1 MTGNNV
7 KRSPAR
13 KSQSGSKSKPKPRS
27 RSRFGFLFY
36 WGLVVTL
43 WAGIGLAGLI
53 FYYALDMPDTDGLW
67 SVSRSP
73 EVRLYARD
81 DTPLSQRGRNTGAPL
96 RYGDLPP
103 DLVQAVIAIEDR
115 RFFSHYGLDPR
126 GLARAM
132 FANLR
137 AGRFVQGGS
146 TLTQQLAKNVFLT
159 PDRTF
164 KRKVQELLLAF
175 WMEAR
180 LSKQE
185 IMALYFNRVY
195 FGAGAYGVQAAAQ
208 TYFDRPAQELT
219 LGEAALLAGLLKAP
233 SRFAPTRD
241 PQAAFARA
249 RLVLGAMIQTGYLTQ
264 SQADA
269 VRFETVRIAR
279 RNGASAHYAVDW
291 ALEQLPGFVGRPRS
305 DIDVI
310 TTIDPAMQRAA
321 EAALQ
326 GVLARDGQARAAGQA
341 AMVVMTPDGA
351 VRAMVG
357 GRSYAK
363 SQFNR
368 AVQANRQPGSAFKP
382 LVYLA
387 GLESGLS
394 PEQKFT
400 DAPFSV
406 EAWTPKNYDEVY
418 EGEVTMH
425 RALTKSL
432 NTVAV
437 QVSETAGRER
447 VIDAAR
453 RLGITAPLRPHPSIA
468 LGSFEVNLL
477 ELTAAYA
484 HFANGGF
491 QTFPYIIDTAITK
504 SGTILYERIAP
515 APPRVI
521 GPREVA
527 AMNDML
533 VATIKSGTGRRAA
546 IDGQTLAG
554 KTGTSQNWRDAW
566 FIGYSGALVAGVWVG
581 NDNGEP
587 MNKVTGSGLPAQ
599 IWRAFIAS
607 QENQA
612 ALPGSE
618 NGAASGGGLFNW
630 LFGD

>member
-357 GRSYAK
+357 GAPTQKASSIAPCKPIGSRVRHLNRW
-363 SQFNR
+363 FIWPDWR
-368 AVQANRQPGSAFKP
+368 AVCRLNRNLPMRRFRSRHGRPKITMRFMKAR
-382 LVYLA
+382 
-387 GLESGLS
+387 S
-394 PEQKFT
+394 PC
-400 DAPFSV
+400 
-406 EAWTPKNYDEVY
+406 
-418 EGEVTMH
+418 
-425 RALTKSL
+425 
-432 NTVAV
+432 
-437 QVSETAGRER
+437 
-447 VIDAAR
+447 
-453 RLGITAPLRPHPSIA
+453 
-468 LGSFEVNLL
+468 
-477 ELTAAYA
+477 
-484 HFANGGF
+484 
-491 QTFPYIIDTAITK
+491 
-504 SGTILYERIAP
+504 
-515 APPRVI
+515 I
-521 GPREVA
+521 GH
-527 AMNDML
+527 
-533 VATIKSGTGRRAA
+533 
-546 IDGQTLAG
+546 
-554 KTGTSQNWRDAW
+554 
-566 FIGYSGALVAGVWVG
+566 
-581 NDNGEP
+581 
-587 MNKVTGSGLPAQ
+587 
-599 IWRAFIAS
+599 
-607 QENQA
+607 
-612 ALPGSE
+612 
-618 NGAASGGGLFNW
+618 
-630 LFGD
+630 

>member
-13 KSQSGSKSKPKPRS
+13 NPQSGSKSKSQSRS

-96 RYGDLPP
+96 RYVDLPP

-115 RFFSHYGLDPR
+115 QFFSHYGLDPR

-132 FANLR
+132 FANMR

-175 WMEAR
+175 WIEAR

-185 IMALYFNRVY
+185 IIALYFNRVY
-195 FGAGAYGVQAAAQ
+195 FGAGSYGVQAAAQ

-241 PQAAFARA
+241 PQAAIARA
-249 RLVLGAMIQTGYLTQ
+249 QLVLGAMIQTGYLTQ

-279 RNGASAHYAVDW
+279 RNGAGAHYAVDW

-321 EAALQ
+321 EEALQ

-406 EAWTPKNYDEVY
+406 DAWTPKNYDEVY

-437 QVSETAGRER
+437 QVSETVGRER

-533 VATIKSGTGRRAA
+533 VATIKSGTGRPAE

-581 NDNGEP
+581 NDNGGP

-599 IWRAFIAS
+599 IWRAFMAS

-612 ALPGSE
+612 APPGSE

>member
-7 KRSPAR
+7 KGSPAP

-36 WGLVVTL
+36 WGLVVSL
-43 WAGIGLAGLI
+43 WAGMGLAGLI

-81 DTPLSQRGRNTGAPL
+81 DTPLSQSGRNTGAPL

-103 DLVQAVIAIEDR
+103 YLVQAVIAIEDR

-249 RLVLGAMIQTGYLTQ
+249 RLVLGAMIQTGFLTQ

-269 VRFETVRIAR
+269 VRFEAVRIAR
-279 RNGASAHYAVDW
+279 RNGASARYAVDW

-326 GVLARDGQARAAGQA
+326 RVLARDGQAGAAGQA

-418 EGEVTMH
+418 EGEVTMQ

-447 VIDAAR
+447 VIEAAR

-504 SGTILYERIAP
+504 SGTILYERTAP

-521 GPREVA
+521 GPREVE

-566 FIGYSGALVAGVWVG
+566 FIGYSGAVVAGVWVG
-581 NDNGEP
+581 NDNGGP

-599 IWRAFIAS
+599 IWRAFMAS
-607 QENQA
+607 QENHA
-612 ALPGSE
+612 ALPGVE
-618 NGAASGGGLFNW
+618 NGAASGSGLFNW

>member
-1 MTGNNV
+1 MAGNNV
-7 KRSPAR
+7 KRSPAS
-13 KSQSGSKSKPKPRS
+13 KSQSGSKSKPKSRS

-36 WGLVVTL
+36 WGLVVSL

-103 DLVQAVIAIEDR
+103 NLVQAVIAIEDR

-164 KRKVQELLLAF
+164 KRKVQELLLSF

-185 IMALYFNRVY
+185 IIALYFNRVY

-249 RLVLGAMIQTGYLTQ
+249 RLVLRAMIQTGFLTQ

-269 VRFETVRIAR
+269 VRFEAVRIAR
-279 RNGASAHYAVDW
+279 RNGDSARYAVDW

-310 TTIDPAMQRAA
+310 TTIEPAMQRAA

-326 GVLARDGQARAAGQA
+326 RVLARDGQARAAGQA

-368 AVQANRQPGSAFKP
+368 AVQAKRQPGSAFKP

-406 EAWTPKNYDEVY
+406 EAWTPRNYDEVY
-418 EGEVTMH
+418 EGEVTMQ

-447 VIDAAR
+447 VIDVAR

-491 QTFPYIIDTAITK
+491 QTFPYIIDAAITK
-504 SGTILYERIAP
+504 SGTILYERTAP

-521 GPREVA
+521 GPREVE

-581 NDNGEP
+581 NDNGGP

-599 IWRAFIAS
+599 IWRAFMAS

>member
-1 MTGNNV
+1 
-7 KRSPAR
+7 
-13 KSQSGSKSKPKPRS
+13 
-27 RSRFGFLFY
+27 
-36 WGLVVTL
+36 
-43 WAGIGLAGLI
+43 
-53 FYYALDMPDTDGLW
+53 
-67 SVSRSP
+67 
-73 EVRLYARD
+73 
-81 DTPLSQRGRNTGAPL
+81 
-96 RYGDLPP
+96 
-103 DLVQAVIAIEDR
+103 
-115 RFFSHYGLDPR
+115 
-126 GLARAM
+126 
-132 FANLR
+132 
-137 AGRFVQGGS
+137 
-146 TLTQQLAKNVFLT
+146 
-159 PDRTF
+159 
-164 KRKVQELLLAF
+164 
-175 WMEAR
+175 
-180 LSKQE
+180 
-185 IMALYFNRVY
+185 
-195 FGAGAYGVQAAAQ
+195 
-208 TYFDRPAQELT
+208 
-219 LGEAALLAGLLKAP
+219 
-233 SRFAPTRD
+233 
-241 PQAAFARA
+241 
-249 RLVLGAMIQTGYLTQ
+249 
-264 SQADA
+264 
-269 VRFETVRIAR
+269 
-279 RNGASAHYAVDW
+279 
-291 ALEQLPGFVGRPRS
+291 FVGRPRS

-321 EAALQ
+321 EVALQ

-533 VATIKSGTGRRAA
+533 VATIKSGTGRPAE

-581 NDNGEP
+581 NDNGGP

-599 IWRAFIAS
+599 IWRAFMAS

>member
-13 KSQSGSKSKPKPRS
+13 KPQSGSKSKSQSRS

-126 GLARAM
+126 GLVRAM

-208 TYFDRPAQELT
+208 TYFDRPAQQLT

-249 RLVLGAMIQTGYLTQ
+249 RLVLGAMVQIGYLTQ
-264 SQADA
+264 SQASA

-279 RNGASAHYAVDW
+279 RNEANAHYAANW

-406 EAWTPKNYDEVY
+406 EAWTPRNYDEVY

-437 QVSETAGRER
+437 QVSEAAGRER

-468 LGSFEVNLL
+468 LGSFEVSLL

-491 QTFPYIIDTAITK
+491 QTFPYIIDTAFTK

-581 NDNGEP
+581 NDKGGP
-587 MNKVTGSGLPAQ
+587 MNKVTGGGLPAQ
-599 IWRAFIAS
+599 IWRAFMAN
-607 QENQA
+607 QENQT
-612 ALPGSE
+612 ALPGFE
-618 NGAASGGGLFNW
+618 NGAASADGLFNW

>member
-43 WAGIGLAGLI
+43 WGGIGLAGLI

-67 SVSRSP
+67 AVSRSP

-103 DLVQAVIAIEDR
+103 DLVHAVIAIEDR

-185 IMALYFNRVY
+185 IIALYFNRVY
-195 FGAGAYGVQAAAQ
+195 FGVGAYGVQAAAQ

-219 LGEAALLAGLLKAP
+219 LSEAALLAGLLKAP

-241 PQAAFARA
+241 PQAAIARA

-279 RNGASAHYAVDW
+279 VNGASAHYAVDW

-321 EAALQ
+321 EAALH
-326 GVLARDGQARAAGQA
+326 GVMARDGQARAAGQA

-546 IDGQTLAG
+546 IDGQILAG

-581 NDNGEP
+581 NDNGGP

-599 IWRAFIAS
+599 IWRAFMAS

>member
-132 FANLR
+132 SANLR

-249 RLVLGAMIQTGYLTQ
+249 RLVLGAMTQTGYLTK

-599 IWRAFIAS
+599 IWRAFMAS

>member
-13 KSQSGSKSKPKPRS
+13 KSLSGSKSKPKPRS

-36 WGLVVTL
+36 WGLVATL

-159 PDRTF
+159 PNRTF

-233 SRFAPTRD
+233 SRFAPTSD

-599 IWRAFIAS
+599 IWRAFMAS